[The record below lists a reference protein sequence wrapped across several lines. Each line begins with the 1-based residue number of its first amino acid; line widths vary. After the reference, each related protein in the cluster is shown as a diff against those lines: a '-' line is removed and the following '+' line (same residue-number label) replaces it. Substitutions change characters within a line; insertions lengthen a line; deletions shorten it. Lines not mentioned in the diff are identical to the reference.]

1 MKRLKLKNRF
11 QANATILP
19 NEFIDHYM
27 VSANGEF
34 VKVYLLLLRYLN
46 EPGSVLTVSMIADC
60 LNNTENDVL
69 RAFRYWESTGLL
81 RLTKDADG
89 SISGIELLSSDT
101 EDASAVS
108 PGSSSQELT
117 DSMEEPASV
126 MNVFGTVPD
135 ESSGTFESS
144 PDSSFSGTSSEPI
157 AMDAFRSQ
165 KELKSLFFIAEQ

>member
-69 RAFRYWESTGLL
+69 RALLGVHRTAPSHERCGWKYFRN
-81 RLTKDADG
+81 R
-89 SISGIELLSSDT
+89 
-101 EDASAVS
+101 
-108 PGSSSQELT
+108 
-117 DSMEEPASV
+117 
-126 MNVFGTVPD
+126 
-135 ESSGTFESS
+135 
-144 PDSSFSGTSSEPI
+144 
-157 AMDAFRSQ
+157 AFV
-165 KELKSLFFIAEQ
+165 L

>member
-81 RLTKDADG
+81 RLTKDA
-89 SISGIELLSSDT
+89 E
-101 EDASAVS
+101 
-108 PGSSSQELT
+108 
-117 DSMEEPASV
+117 
-126 MNVFGTVPD
+126 VFQ
-135 ESSGTFESS
+135 ESSFCPLIQTMHQRFLRV
-144 PDSSFSGTSSEPI
+144 PLH
-157 AMDAFRSQ
+157 RN
-165 KELKSLFFIAEQ
+165 

>member
-69 RAFRYWESTGLL
+69 VLSVTGVTGLL
-81 RLTKDADG
+81 RLTKNADG
-89 SISGIELLSSDT
+89 S
-101 EDASAVS
+101 
-108 PGSSSQELT
+108 
-117 DSMEEPASV
+117 
-126 MNVFGTVPD
+126 NF
-135 ESSGTFESS
+135 
-144 PDSSFSGTSSEPI
+144 
-157 AMDAFRSQ
+157 
-165 KELKSLFFIAEQ
+165 

>member
-89 SISGIELLSSDT
+89 SISGIELLSGFLFT
-101 EDASAVS
+101 
-108 PGSSSQELT
+108 GT
-117 DSMEEPASV
+117 DRQYGRACFCYER
-126 MNVFGTVPD
+126 
-135 ESSGTFESS
+135 
-144 PDSSFSGTSSEPI
+144 
-157 AMDAFRSQ
+157 FRNST
-165 KELKSLFFIAEQ
+165 

>member
-101 EDASAVS
+101 EDA
-108 PGSSSQELT
+108 
-117 DSMEEPASV
+117 
-126 MNVFGTVPD
+126 
-135 ESSGTFESS
+135 
-144 PDSSFSGTSSEPI
+144 
-157 AMDAFRSQ
+157 
-165 KELKSLFFIAEQ
+165 

>member
-69 RAFRYWESTGLL
+69 RAFRYWEST
-81 RLTKDADG
+81 
-89 SISGIELLSSDT
+89 S
-101 EDASAVS
+101 VS
-108 PGSSSQELT
+108 RKMR
-117 DSMEEPASV
+117 ME
-126 MNVFGTVPD
+126 VFQ
-135 ESSGTFESS
+135 ESSFC
-144 PDSSFSGTSSEPI
+144 PLI
-157 AMDAFRSQ
+157 Q
-165 KELKSLFFIAEQ
+165 KMHQRFLRVPLHRN

>member
-1 MKRLKLKNRF
+1 
-11 QANATILP
+11 
-19 NEFIDHYM
+19 M

-101 EDASAVS
+101 EDASAFS

-126 MNVFGTVPD
+126 MNVFETVPD

-157 AMDAFRSQ
+157 AWMRSVHR
-165 KELKSLFFIAEQ
+165 KN